1 MHNKITWS
9 HQSFKEVVNVC
20 VVGVTAPDVV
30 AELERPGDGMSPD
43 GSLRYSQKNFLHSV
57 LDGIKCP
64 M

>member
-1 MHNKITWS
+1 M
-9 HQSFKEVVNVC
+9 VNVC